1 MDKMTEMFVTIGG
14 LIVTV
19 ALLSVFL
26 SRNSNTAGVI
36 QSFFSGFSGALRV
49 ATGPITGD
57 QSGTFDYSYPQG
69 TGGMSGFGGLNFR

>member
-26 SRNSNTAGVI
+26 SKNSNTSGVI
-36 QSFFSGFSGALRV
+36 QSFFSGFSGALSV
-49 ATGPITGD
+49 ATSPITGAT
-57 QSGTFDYSYPQG
+57 GTFDYSFPSG
-69 TGGMSGFGGLNFR
+69 TNSLSGFGGLNFR

>member
-36 QSFFSGFSGALRV
+36 QSFFSGFSGALSV
-49 ATGPITGD
+49 ATAPITGAT
-57 QSGTFDYSYPQG
+57 GTMDYSFPQG